1 MAMANIGSLPSI
13 NTSHTSSDEHQV
25 VAFKLGREEYAVDV
39 LNVQEI
45 ERLLN
50 ITRVPRTKDYIDG
63 VINLRGNIV
72 PVVNLHK
79 KFNIDSYG
87 EDDDKRIIV
96 FQFDDIHA
104 GIIVDEVSEVLRLN
118 VNDIEETD
126 KIYDS
131 LTAEHIKGIAKING
145 RLLIL
150 LDLLKILEV

>member
-1 MAMANIGSLPSI
+1 MALANTAGLGI
-13 NTSHTSSDEHQV
+13 NASYSSSDEYQV

-39 LNVQEI
+39 LNVQGI

-50 ITRVPRTKDYIDG
+50 ITRVPRTKDYIEG
-63 VINLRGNIV
+63 VMNLRGNII

-79 KFNIDSYG
+79 KFNLDSFG
-87 EDDDKRIIV
+87 SDDNKRIIV
-96 FQFDDIHA
+96 FQFDDIHV

-118 VNDIEETD
+118 VNDIEETA

-131 LTAEHIKGIAKING
+131 ISAEHIKGIAKVND